1 MIKTMYVQTDKNNVV
16 RDILEYQYS
25 DYEPIELELPLPLGI
40 MNGSFKLENGELVE
54 YPELRPPVVTTE
66 EVEQRLV
73 EAEEE
78 NKTLKTTLTG
88 LEETVGTLMLEVAAL
103 KGGNA

>member
-1 MIKTMYVQTDKNNVV
+1 MYVQTDKNNVV

-25 DYEPIELELPLPLGI
+25 DYASIEVELPLPLGI

-54 YPELRPPVVTTE
+54 YPDLRPKVVTTE
-66 EVEQRLV
+66 EVEQRLL
-73 EAEEE
+73 EAEQE
-78 NKTLKTTLTG
+78 NTTLKESLAG
-88 LEETVGTLMLEVAAL
+88 LEETVGTLMFEVAAL